1 MFLVRPNANTENR
14 IAEAENGAVITGQP
28 DDVRVLQTEK
38 RADMQV
44 SLQAITR
51 IEERLSFD
59 FLLNSAI
66 QRKAERVTAEEI
78 RYMAQELE
86 TALGGVYSILS
97 QEMQLPIVN
106 ILMQRMS
113 ASGKIPKL

>member
-1 MFLVRPNANTENR
+1 
-14 IAEAENGAVITGQP
+14 
-28 DDVRVLQTEK
+28 
-38 RADMQV
+38 MQV

-51 IEERLSFD
+51 IEERLAFD

-86 TALGGVYSILS
+86 TAQGGVYSILS
-97 QEMQLPIVN
+97 QEMQLLLLIFLCKECQQVVRYQN
-106 ILMQRMS
+106 FKRQS
-113 ASGKIPKL
+113 SSSNYNWY